1 MLELYLR
8 CNSAFHT
15 SVAQVTGHW
24 SSQIKGRELCMGS
37 NDGAAERKNMREN
50 ESQWKS
56 KLPLVSILETP
67 SSHLLALW
75 QAFSLFVLL

>member
-1 MLELYLR
+1 
-8 CNSAFHT
+8 
-15 SVAQVTGHW
+15 
-24 SSQIKGRELCMGS
+24 MGS

-75 QAFSLFVLL
+75 QAFSLFV